1 MRRLERIAQRTYGRH
16 LGPNEKVQ
24 GTAEATAGGTG
35 RIIGTGLLIG
45 ALSGLLY
52 AVVVDSPPLP
62 SIALGSFAG
71 IIGGYVAAARHAR
84 RKGGPGATQ
93 VRIVVTD
100 EHLLVFP
107 LRAATR
113 TKPLR
118 SFPLAEVTAI
128 QAEPTPIGRYRRAEI
143 RFSDRE
149 PIHEM
154 LSDALELPLPQ
165 REQSRDKPVD

>member
-1 MRRLERIAQRTYGRH
+1 MRRIERIAQRTYGRH
-16 LGPNEKVQ
+16 LGSTEKVQ

-52 AVVVDSPPLP
+52 AVIVDATPLP

-84 RKGGPGATQ
+84 RKDGPGATQ
-93 VRIVVTD
+93 VRIVLTD
-100 EHLLVFP
+100 ERLLIIP

-118 SFPLAEVTAI
+118 SFPLAQVTAI
-128 QAEPTPIGRYRRAEI
+128 HSEPTPIGRYRSAEI

-149 PIHEM
+149 PIRLM
-154 LSDALELPLPQ
+154 LSEALELPLPH
-165 REQSRDKPVD
+165 REQSNHKGVD